1 MTSHLVVYCFTYIFF
16 LVKLKYLCILT
27 ISMITTI
34 TNSFHKIFIDST
46 HQCQWYL
53 CSFIS
58 YRFIYIVASDRISC
72 LKPYVIYC
80 VHISLLHY
88 LLIHWSH
95 LLILHL
101 LFQRCCHKHGFYI
114 LTSFPL
120 DITIL
125 RLVEYTVI
133 LFLFF
138 ENHLPHKCSRI
149 PFTL

>member
-1 MTSHLVVYCFTYIFF
+1 MHLDICLLYCLVKKYLISILLAIFNTIVYCQWLVILWYITLHTFCF

-88 LLIHWSH
+88 LLIHWRS
-95 LLILHL
+95 LVDPA
-101 LFQRCCHKHGFYI
+101 
-114 LTSFPL
+114 SFFSKVL
-120 DITIL
+120 
-125 RLVEYTVI
+125 
-133 LFLFF
+133 
-138 ENHLPHKCSRI
+138 S
-149 PFTL
+149 